1 METTV
6 SLAKELG
13 MTKNNIIARAKT
25 LGITKSGRRWKFTDK
40 EADMICEYQ
49 HRISFK
55 EKYHKRKISIVDFF
69 LSNPNN
75 TRVEMSNILELPMSR
90 IDTTINEWCDNE
102 HFIIVESKI
111 NY

>member
-6 SLAKELG
+6 SLARELRMTKANIIVRAKILG
-13 MTKNNIIARAKT
+13 MTKT
-25 LGITKSGRRWKFTDK
+25 GRRWKFTDE
-40 EADMICEYQ
+40 EADLICGYEPKV
-49 HRISFK
+49 SFR
-55 EKYHKRKISIVDFF
+55 EKYHKRKINIVDFF

-75 TRVEMSNILELPMSR
+75 TRIDMASKLDLPISR

-111 NY
+111 NE